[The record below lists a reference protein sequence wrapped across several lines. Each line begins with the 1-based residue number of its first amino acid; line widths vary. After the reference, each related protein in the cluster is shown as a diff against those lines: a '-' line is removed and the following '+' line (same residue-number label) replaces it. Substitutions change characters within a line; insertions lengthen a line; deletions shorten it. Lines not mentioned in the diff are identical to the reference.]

1 MSFTPNSWRK
11 NGGINR
17 TSSHNIVR
25 TPNAINN
32 TLAVTGQIGYDNN
45 GSEPFI
51 NTVFDSN
58 IIVNGDASFNSDVF
72 INDTLTVNGDA
83 SFNNPVFINDTL
95 TVYGDTSFNSNVI
108 FDGSSSIVFDAST
121 AIYIHGPIYNS
132 GPTHIVYDLS
142 EAASLIITTDNGG
155 GSLPPGTNAALEIQS
170 INSLGG
176 TVLPSLLAYT
186 GGNAYPG
193 DLVFSISYDKVSVGD
208 EFGNSNFNVKGSSY
222 FNGNVGIGTTDP
234 SGVLHISSG
243 PNINGNCQL
252 IIEADTDNSGG
263 YPHELTARPSILF
276 RQDGGNDWS
285 AIGATFNNNIDNSF
299 NNALVLSNSVSGGK
313 GGILFQTDVSN
324 SGYTAAQPRMVID
337 GDGNIGIGTTT
348 PDHLLT
354 VKTSSTNFDGFILKN
369 EDGFIITK
377 SARDDYKSGYFT
389 AHDASGN
396 RSLLLNGGSERKS
409 FINNGNNFGIGT
421 TSPAATLDVSGDVI
435 VSGNITLGG
444 TVTGFT
450 PIGGII
456 MWSGSLT
463 ANSPTGYTNWKLCD
477 GSTYGSITTPDLKG
491 RFIVGYNPAVTAYNT
506 IGKTGGSESVTLS
519 VAEIPSHSHSF
530 QYGNQTRGGNTSNS
544 SNLENPGD
552 SKTTSSTGGGGSHE
566 NRPPYYTLAYIMRIT

>member
-1 MSFTPNSWRK
+1 MIYFFIFVFIFVFIFIKIVLYMSFTPNSWRK

-142 EAASLIITTDNGG
+142 EAASLIINTDNGG
-155 GSLPPGTNAALEIQS
+155 GSLPPGTNAALEIKS

-186 GGNAYPG
+186 GGTIYPG

-285 AIGATFNNNIDNSF
+285 AIGATFNNNIDNTLQ
-299 NNALVLSNSVSGGK
+299 NALVLSNSVSGGG
-313 GGILFQTDVSN
+313 GGILFQTNVSN
-324 SGYTAAQPRMVID
+324 SGYTAAQPRMLID
-337 GDGNIGIGTTT
+337 GDGNVGIGTTT
-348 PDHLLT
+348 
-354 VKTSSTNFDGFILKN
+354 
-369 EDGFIITK
+369 
-377 SARDDYKSGYFT
+377 
-389 AHDASGN
+389 
-396 RSLLLNGGSERKS
+396 
-409 FINNGNNFGIGT
+409 
-421 TSPAATLDVSGDVI
+421 PAATLDVSGDVI

-477 GSTYGSITTPDLKG
+477 GSTYGSITTPNLKS
-491 RFIVGYNPAVTAYNT
+491 RFIVGYDPAVTAYNT
-506 IGKTGGSESVTLS
+506 IGKNGGSESVTLS
-519 VAEIPSHSHSF
+519 VAEIPSHSHVINIHDPGHHHKYTTFHEEPGGSGSEEKADADDT
-530 QYGNQTRGGNTSNS
+530 YQTQTTQSQTGITATSNQ
-544 SNLENPGD
+544 
-552 SKTTSSTGGGGSHE
+552 TGGGGSHE

>member
-1 MSFTPNSWRK
+1 MIYFFIFVFIFVFIFIKIVLYMSFTPNSWRK

-142 EAASLIITTDNGG
+142 EAASLIINTDNGG
-155 GSLPPGTNAALEIQS
+155 GSLPPGTNAALEIKS

-186 GGNAYPG
+186 GGTIYPG

-263 YPHELTARPSILF
+263 YPRELTARPSILF

-285 AIGATFNNNIDNSF
+285 AIGATFNNNIDNTLQ
-299 NNALVLSNSVSGGK
+299 NALVLSNSVSGGG
-313 GGILFQTDVSN
+313 GGILFQTNVSN
-324 SGYTAAQPRMVID
+324 SGYTAAQPRMLID
-337 GDGNIGIGTTT
+337 GDGNVGIGTTT
-348 PDHLLT
+348 
-354 VKTSSTNFDGFILKN
+354 
-369 EDGFIITK
+369 
-377 SARDDYKSGYFT
+377 
-389 AHDASGN
+389 
-396 RSLLLNGGSERKS
+396 
-409 FINNGNNFGIGT
+409 
-421 TSPAATLDVSGDVI
+421 PAATLDVSGDVI

-477 GSTYGSITTPDLKG
+477 GSTYGSITTPNLKS
-491 RFIVGYNPAVTAYNT
+491 RFIVGYDPAVTAYNT
-506 IGKTGGSESVTLS
+506 IGKNGGSESVTLS
-519 VAEIPSHSHSF
+519 VAEIPSHSHVINIHDPGHHHKYTTFHEEPGGSGSEEKADADDT
-530 QYGNQTRGGNTSNS
+530 YQTQTTQSQTGITATSNQ
-544 SNLENPGD
+544 
-552 SKTTSSTGGGGSHE
+552 TGGGGSHE

>member
-142 EAASLIITTDNGG
+142 EAASLIINTDNGG
-155 GSLPPGTNAALEIQS
+155 GSLPPGTNAALEIKS

-186 GGNAYPG
+186 GGTIYPG

-222 FNGNVGIGTTDP
+222 FNGNVGIGTDIPATELHVNGDA
-234 SGVLHISSG
+234 SGVRIGNYTLNVTSVSDEDKKLEI
-243 PNINGNCQL
+243 INGNLVLTKSSWFDTGGVASEGQKISFHRGGDNGQL
-252 IIEADTDNSGG
+252 ATPDCEIVSYSYGNTTGG
-263 YPHELTARPSILF
+263 YASGIGIFT
-276 RQDGGNDWS
+276 RQGNTS
-285 AIGATFNNNIDNSF
+285 MERLRID
-299 NNALVLSNSVSGGK
+299 LV
-313 GGILFQTDVSN
+313 
-324 SGYTAAQPRMVID
+324 
-337 GDGNIGIGTTT
+337 GNVGIGTTT
-348 PDHLLT
+348 PQATLD
-354 VKTSSTNFDGFILKN
+354 VIGDVIV
-369 EDGFIITK
+369 
-377 SARDDYKSGYFT
+377 
-389 AHDASGN
+389 SGN
-396 RSLLLNGGSERKS
+396 V
-409 FINNGNNFGIGT
+409 GIGT
-421 TSPAATLDVSGDVI
+421 TTPAATLDVSGDVI
-435 VSGNITLGG
+435 VSGNITSGG

-456 MWSGSLT
+456 MWSGTLVG
-463 ANSPTGYTNWKLCD
+463 NSPTGYTNWKLCD

-519 VAEIPSHSHSF
+519 VAEIPSHNHVININDPGHHH
-530 QYGNQTRGGNTSNS
+530 QYTTFHEEGGGSGVEEKADADDKYQTQTTESQTGITATSNQ
-544 SNLENPGD
+544 
-552 SKTTSSTGGGGSHE
+552 TGGGGSHE
-566 NRPPYYTLAYIMRIT
+566 NRPPYYTMAYIMRIT